1 MKNQMYGTISFDVS
15 MDVKSNNE
23 ELAVL
28 EANYKISNLIIKEV
42 VLTFVDLNDEL
53 HSVNIHNW
61 DVNWERFFGD
71 DE

>member
-1 MKNQMYGTISFDVS
+1 MKSEFYGTITLDVS
-15 MDVKSNNE
+15 IPTMSKKD

-53 HSVNIHNW
+53 HSVNVHNW

>member
-23 ELAVL
+23 ELSVL

-53 HSVNIHNW
+53 HTVKVHNW
-61 DVNWERFFGD
+61 DIDWERFFGD

>member
-42 VLTFVDLNDEL
+42 VLTFVDFNDEL
-53 HSVNIHNW
+53 HSVNVHNW

>member
-1 MKNQMYGTISFDVS
+1 MKSEFYGTVTLDVS
-15 MDVKSNNE
+15 IPTRTKKD

-53 HSVNIHNW
+53 HTVKVHNW
-61 DVNWERFFGD
+61 DIDWERFFGD

>member
-1 MKNQMYGTISFDVS
+1 MKSDFYGTITLDVS
-15 MDVKSNNE
+15 IPIRSKKD

-42 VLTFVDLNDEL
+42 VLTFVDFNDEL
-53 HSVNIHNW
+53 HSVNVHNW

-71 DE
+71 EE

>member
-53 HSVNIHNW
+53 HTVKVHNW
-61 DVNWERFFGD
+61 DIDWERFFGD